1 MTNSQNRLAHHTFS
15 LKKSLKDS
23 NKDSQ
28 KDSNKKDS
36 NKESP
41 NKNQSEY
48 VPKPFIARGSRV
60 KRCDD
65 CMLPH
70 WVCICEHVP
79 KLQSKSEFWLI
90 THYKEVYKPTNSGRL
105 LSMCF
110 DNAKTYVWH
119 RTEPE
124 EGLLEQLQRTDI
136 QPYIVF
142 PDDQDGY
149 QDRVTYEVNIEAN
162 TEGSKTPV
170 FILLDATW
178 RQARRMF
185 RLSEYLQDLPVLSL
199 KPEQV
204 SEFLLRKETSDEH
217 LCTAEVAVNVLALA
231 GEQENSEQF
240 GKFYDLFNRSYKAG
254 KMNTKLND

>member
-1 MTNSQNRLAHHTFS
+1 VTDSQNRLAHHHA
-15 LKKSLKDS
+15 
-23 NKDSQ
+23 
-28 KDSNKKDS
+28 
-36 NKESP
+36 SP

-48 VPKPFIARGSRV
+48 VPRPFLARGSKV

-70 WVCICEHVP
+70 WVCICSQVP
-79 KLQSKSEFWLI
+79 KLQSDSEFWLI

-105 LSMCF
+105 LPMCF

-124 EGLLEQLQRTDI
+124 EGLLEQLKRTDI

-149 QDRVTYEVNIEAN
+149 QNRVTYKVEVEE
-162 TEGSKTPV
+162 TKTPV

-231 GEQENSEQF
+231 GEQKNSEQF

-254 KMNTKLND
+254 KMNTVLKD